1 MCKNTPVEISR
12 GYVEISRGRVLKSA
26 GGMSKSA
33 VPPCRNRQHIDN
45 SVQQAFTGNSEHKA
59 FIGIRAKATTVAFK
73 HPVAGASCIYK

>member
-45 SVQQAFTGNSEHKA
+45 SAQQAFTGNSEHKA
-59 FIGIRAKATTVAFK
+59 FIGIRAKATIVAFK
-73 HPVAGASCIYK
+73 HPVAGALCIYK